1 MEVHAV
7 EVRSVVAL
15 VAAFLTAV
23 ASLIVVHA
31 VEVRSA
37 VPVAAFLTAVVLVVD
52 SLMVVEAMAVLTVVE
67 AHTDMADAV
76 KSQFQHPDLSIHHT
90 THFAH

>member
-1 MEVHAV
+1 M
-7 EVRSVVAL
+7 
-15 VAAFLTAV
+15 
-23 ASLIVVHA
+23 ASLTEVLA

-37 VPVAAFLTAVVLVVD
+37 ALVAAFLTAVVLVVAFLTVVVLVVD
-52 SLMVVEAMAVLTVVE
+52 SLIVVEAMAVLTAVE
-67 AHTDMADAV
+67 VHTDMADAV